1 MLIVIS
7 LLVATTSSVS
17 AQGEDYIG
25 QVSASASK
33 SLPFPKTILITPL
46 ASQPLPGGGTA
57 TATAQLAWTASR
69 MDGTAK
75 SSLSS
80 NTFGVYGLCSRVAQL
95 YMNGAGQGPSP
106 QICGDRTGG
115 GSITAK
121 KSKVVASVYGKLWR
135 ADTEH
140 QFAKTG
146 YSWNPQLTVQ
156 TQL

>member
-1 MLIVIS
+1 MNQLHKYLARGDPMNSKKIPQIIFQMLIVIS

-75 SSLSS
+75 SMG
-80 NTFGVYGLCSRVAQL
+80 NFC
-95 YMNGAGQGPSP
+95 
-106 QICGDRTGG
+106 QILPRIDNLV
-115 GSITAK
+115 SII
-121 KSKVVASVYGKLWR
+121 
-135 ADTEH
+135 
-140 QFAKTG
+140 
-146 YSWNPQLTVQ
+146 
-156 TQL
+156 